1 VLDHTPQTI
10 KVEKPWGEFE
20 QYTHNQNS
28 TVKIITATPGGILSS
43 QYHFKRDE
51 LWVVLDEG
59 ARVELGD
66 EMLHPQPQ
74 QKIFIPRETIHRLS
88 AVGDK
93 PVRVLEIS
101 FGEFDEEDIV
111 RLEDAY
117 GRGGQVAP
125 SPLLCADGEPRRGM
139 SGVSAD

>member
-1 VLDHTPQTI
+1 MLNHASRAI

-20 QYTHNQNS
+20 RYTLNQRT
-28 TVKIITATPGGILSS
+28 TVKIITVAPGGILSS

-51 LWVVLDEG
+51 LWIVLDDG
-59 ARVELGD
+59 ARVKLGN
-66 EMLHPQPQ
+66 EVLYPKAQE
-74 QKIFIPRETIHRLS
+74 KIFIPHQTLHRLS

-93 PVRVLEIS
+93 PVRILEIS

-117 GRGGQVAP
+117 GRVG
-125 SPLLCADGEPRRGM
+125 
-139 SGVSAD
+139 

>member
-1 VLDHTPQTI
+1 VLDHTPQPT

-20 QYTHNQNS
+20 QYTHNQES
-28 TVKIITATPGGILSS
+28 TVKIITAAPGGILSS

-59 ARVELGD
+59 ARVKLGD

-88 AVGDK
+88 AVGDM

-117 GRGGQVAP
+117 GRT
-125 SPLLCADGEPRRGM
+125 E
-139 SGVSAD
+139 